1 MGVIKILNTGINMLP
16 PFSDAY
22 YNKGIGNYTEL
33 NTWKGKYLIIKNGSY
48 NVFGRGCKINIKPNT
63 NYTFAV
69 KYKKIKQADLR
80 VKISED
86 SKNLNYI
93 VKNFE
98 YNSENAWH
106 VWNFTYN
113 HNDLKLPY
121 KYLIFLGYDSSINT
135 EIWISHIILL
145 EGTYT
150 ANEIDAIYQP
160 PRNDYIEFDGEM
172 FGMNG
177 IYDELHD
184 DGTLIKRWQRE
195 SITITSGSGTVS
207 KNGAGTCILVADSDG
222 LPYEGTVSGTNVITS
237 APDGT
242 YTIIYQ
248 LATPTI
254 SKIALQSNM
263 KALGSGH
270 NQFLATKYVKDT
282 FTGDGSTTTFN
293 LSKTADST
301 SYIVKVNGVEV
312 TSGVTKNTTSVV
324 FDTAPRN
331 GAIIEVYY
339 NAEAET
345 LWCAA
350 IEIYEPSG
358 TQETLSQFTELSIT
372 ENDDVVVAKF
382 DDGTFKRVVKSRD
395 FTVTLNKSLIENATN
410 FIQKYRD
417 KKFRLIITNSRDS
430 SVEYVAMCEFDTS
443 RSKNYMDGSENITIR
458 CTDLYD

>member
-1 MGVIKILNTGINMLP
+1 MMGVIRIENRGKNLIKGVPNVYRNAGFGVQPYGYGVLITEDANGMLGWSLKLKPNQTYAVTFTVSGTLQLKVYEQDFPFTNLNTDI
-16 PFSDAY
+16 A
-22 YNKGIGNYTEL
+22 
-33 NTWKGKYLIIKNGSY
+33 
-48 NVFGRGCKINIKPNT
+48 
-63 NYTFAV
+63 
-69 KYKKIKQADLR
+69 
-80 VKISED
+80 
-86 SKNLNYI
+86 
-93 VKNFE
+93 
-98 YNSENAWH
+98 
-106 VWNFTYN
+106 
-113 HNDLKLPY
+113 
-121 KYLIFLGYDSSINT
+121 SSIT
-135 EIWISHIILL
+135 QVDATDETKSFTFTPTKPYVWIGVYAGGSVAIPGSILSNIQL
-145 EGTYT
+145 EEGSSATDY
-150 ANEIDAIYQP
+150 EP

-195 SITITSGSGTVS
+195 SITITAGSGTVS
-207 KNGAGTCILVADSDG
+207 KTGTGTCILVADSDG
-222 LPYEGTVSGTNVITS
+222 VPYDGTVSGTSVTTG

-248 LATPTI
+248 LATPEI
-254 SKIALQSNM
+254 SKIPIHSTM

-270 NQFLATKYVKDT
+270 NQFLATKYDKDT
-282 FTGDGSTTTFN
+282 FTGDGVTTTFN
-293 LSKTADST
+293 LSKTANST
-301 SYIVKVNGVEV
+301 NYSVKVNGVEI
-312 TSGVTKNTTSVV
+312 TEGITKNTTSVV

-339 NAEAET
+339 NATPET

-350 IEIYEPSG
+350 IKVYEPSG

-372 ENDDVVVAKF
+372 ENDDVVTAKF
-382 DDGTFKRVVKSRD
+382 DDGTFKKVVKSRD
-395 FTVTLNKSLIENATN
+395 FTVTLNKALIENAEN

-417 KKFRLIITNSRDS
+417 KKFRMIITNSRDS